1 MYIDSLTIAAGV
13 VFIVALAA
21 LIRFCIV
28 GICGMKSA
36 DKHHEGADDTHDVRS

>member
-28 GICGMKSA
+28 GICGMQSR
-36 DKHHEGADDTHDVRS
+36 DKHLEGANETHDVRS